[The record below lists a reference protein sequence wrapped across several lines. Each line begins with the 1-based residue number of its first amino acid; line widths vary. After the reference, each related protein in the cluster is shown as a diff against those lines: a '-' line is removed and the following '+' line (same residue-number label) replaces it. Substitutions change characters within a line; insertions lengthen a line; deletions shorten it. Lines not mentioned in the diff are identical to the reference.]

1 MLTVPLPSF
10 MPQLSSLSKV
20 LAKKALAKCRP
31 RNSEILVAQLGLQ
44 PMQTNNKT
52 NPGLIVNP
60 IFFVKMAA
68 LAIALTAPLAGCKK
82 PNVETNS
89 QASPPS
95 EQAVVEEK
103 TNQEISGE
111 VFITT
116 QAGDTKRISG
126 ELVKFYPREQ
136 LEKSIQQ
143 SSKTAP
149 TAMPPYDSE
158 IAKVDQQI
166 SEINRITADVP
177 FSQSIVDSK
186 VRMLRLT
193 DELKTSL
200 TNLKNSWPHASY
212 FFALFP
218 KPEFEARTDSDGKF
232 SVELPPGEW
241 VMVVEAS
248 RNLGTSSREVEAS
261 VATGGTEGRSV
272 AAIQSALN
280 IDQQTLR
287 ANIHEAEI
295 KQAAAQARADAA
307 QRKLKKEMMIA
318 RMHLEAAEANVSGK
332 PLIQSKTLAQIED
345 EAAQAEI
352 AAKERA
358 LAAAKAKEAAEKA
371 VLATPNEYSTRAL
384 ARANQA
390 VQAKEWLYWV
400 YPVKNSS
407 GNILSNFNLVTS
419 GNADSLLNTKVA
431 RGEMPSKN

>member
-1 MLTVPLPSF
+1 
-10 MPQLSSLSKV
+10 
-20 LAKKALAKCRP
+20 
-31 RNSEILVAQLGLQ
+31 
-44 PMQTNNKT
+44 
-52 NPGLIVNP
+52 
-60 IFFVKMAA
+60 
-68 LAIALTAPLAGCKK
+68 
-82 PNVETNS
+82 
-89 QASPPS
+89 
-95 EQAVVEEK
+95 
-103 TNQEISGE
+103 
-111 VFITT
+111 
-116 QAGDTKRISG
+116 
-126 ELVKFYPREQ
+126 
-136 LEKSIQQ
+136 
-143 SSKTAP
+143 
-149 TAMPPYDSE
+149 
-158 IAKVDQQI
+158 
-166 SEINRITADVP
+166 
-177 FSQSIVDSK
+177 
-186 VRMLRLT
+186 
-193 DELKTSL
+193 
-200 TNLKNSWPHASY
+200 
-212 FFALFP
+212 
-218 KPEFEARTDSDGKF
+218 
-232 SVELPPGEW
+232 
-241 VMVVEAS
+241 
-248 RNLGTSSREVEAS
+248 
-261 VATGGTEGRSV
+261 V